1 MEDYTTQQK
10 KGMGLI
16 ILSAV
21 LFGFMPLFA
30 KIAYAHGN
38 NAYTLSFHRFFF
50 GSIVLF
56 LIVHFVQKQSI
67 RIKPREMKSIFYL
80 SLPFAFTPVL
90 LYASYNYISSGLA
103 TTLHFCY
110 PIMVIII
117 CAVFL
122 KDRPSQKKIICCLL
136 CTLGIVMFYTPGG
149 QISIWGMAVAL
160 ISGLVYAA
168 YIVLL
173 DKSFLRRVAPLTLA
187 FWMTAFSAIE
197 VGIVTLCMGKMV
209 WSLDGT
215 SWAISFVLA
224 LLITVVAVVA
234 FQRGTAI
241 CGAQK
246 ASLLSTFEPLTS
258 VIIGIAVLSETLSGR
273 TLLGIACILFSII
286 LLIIEP
292 TAKTPDRNKSAAAE
306 NNDQMG

>member
-1 MEDYTTQQK
+1 MEDNTAQQK
-10 KGMGLI
+10 KGMALI

-21 LFGFMPLFA
+21 LFGFMPLLA
-30 KIAYAHGN
+30 KTAYAHGN

-50 GSIVLF
+50 GSLILF
-56 LIVHFVQKQSI
+56 LIVRLIKKESI

-90 LYASYNYISSGLA
+90 LYLSYNYISSGLA
-103 TTLHFCY
+103 TTLHFSY

-117 CAVFL
+117 CVAFL
-122 KDRPSQKKIICCLL
+122 KDRPTRKKITCCLL
-136 CTLGIVMFYTPGG
+136 CTLGIIMFYTPGG
-149 QISIWGMAVAL
+149 QISIFGMAIAL
-160 ISGLVYAA
+160 ISGLVYAL
-168 YIVLL
+168 YIVML

-187 FWMTAFSAIE
+187 FWMTAFSSLE
-197 VGIVTLCMGKMV
+197 VGTVTLCLGKMV
-209 WSLDGT
+209 WSLDNIG
-215 SWAISFVLA
+215 WAISLILA
-224 LLITVVAVVA
+224 LFITVVAVVA

-258 VIIGIAVLSETLSGR
+258 VVIGILVLNEALSAR
-273 TLLGIACILFSII
+273 TFLGIACILFSII

-292 TAKTPDRNKSAAAE
+292 PVKTPSQETPDSLNPPI
-306 NNDQMG
+306 